1 MRAKIRLGGAF
12 CDVTI
17 RFPCPLLAGLRPADH
32 PEALRDGRADG
43 AANHPQRITAI
54 NLGNWLRISFG
65 FLPNAIAGYLLGP
78 IGGTLVAWGSDA
90 LGTILTGQAI
100 NPGLSVAAALGGFF
114 YGLMLHKRPVTI
126 WRTMACLLVVSL
138 VCHFLLN
145 TYFLAMAGFTAVSDG
160 ADYPAFVR
168 ELVRPI
174 YGEGATMPAWI
185 SVCNRFIK
193 QVVVYPVNVAM
204 LLLMLRGV
212 QRMPNAVTH
221 L

>member
-1 MRAKIRLGGAF
+1 MMSQSVFHAHYWRDCARLTTQKLCVMGVLMAMQ
-12 CDVTI
+12 I
-17 RFPCPLLAGLRPADH
+17 ILS
-32 PEALRDGRADG
+32 
-43 AANHPQRITAI
+43 RITAI

-168 ELVRPI
+168 ALVRPI
-174 YGEGATMPAWI
+174 YGEGAAMPAWI

>member
-1 MRAKIRLGGAF
+1 MMSQSVFHAHYWRDCARLTTQKLCVMG
-12 CDVTI
+12 V
-17 RFPCPLLAGLRPADH
+17 LM
-32 PEALRDGRADG
+32 AL
-43 AANHPQRITAI
+43 QIILSRITAI

-100 NPGLSVAAALGGFF
+100 NPGLSVTAALGGFF

-168 ELVRPI
+168 ALVCPI

-204 LLLMLRGV
+204 LLMMLRGV

>member
-1 MRAKIRLGGAF
+1 MMSQSVFHAHYWRDCARLTTQKLCVMGVLMAMQ
-12 CDVTI
+12 I
-17 RFPCPLLAGLRPADH
+17 ILS
-32 PEALRDGRADG
+32 
-43 AANHPQRITAI
+43 RITAI
-54 NLGNWLRISFG
+54 
-65 FLPNAIAGYLLGP
+65 NAIAGYLLGP

-100 NPGLSVAAALGGFF
+100 NPGLSVTAALGGFF

>member
-1 MRAKIRLGGAF
+1 MCIR
-12 CDVTI
+12 D
-17 RFPCPLLAGLRPADH
+17 R
-32 PEALRDGRADG
+32 
-43 AANHPQRITAI
+43 
-54 NLGNWLRISFG
+54 
-65 FLPNAIAGYLLGP
+65 
-78 IGGTLVAWGSDA
+78 GSDA

-100 NPGLSVAAALGGFF
+100 NPGLSVTAALGGFF

-160 ADYPAFVR
+160 ADYPTFVR
-168 ELVRPI
+168 ALVRPI

>member
-1 MRAKIRLGGAF
+1 MMSQSVFHARYWRDCARLTTQKLCVMG
-12 CDVTI
+12 V
-17 RFPCPLLAGLRPADH
+17 LM
-32 PEALRDGRADG
+32 AL
-43 AANHPQRITAI
+43 QIILSRITAI

-145 TYFLAMAGFTAVSDG
+145 TYFLAMAGFTAVPRLSVSLSARFTAKAQRCPRG
-160 ADYPAFVR
+160 LAS
-168 ELVRPI
+168 
-174 YGEGATMPAWI
+174 ATVSSSRSSSTRSM
-185 SVCNRFIK
+185 SRCCC
-193 QVVVYPVNVAM
+193 
-204 LLLMLRGV
+204 
-212 QRMPNAVTH
+212 
-221 L
+221 

>member
-1 MRAKIRLGGAF
+1 MTLGLSF
-12 CDVTI
+12 YES
-17 RFPCPLLAGLRPADH
+17 
-32 PEALRDGRADG
+32 PEALG
-43 AANHPQRITAI
+43 AVIKAGTPTLVVQE
-54 NLGNWLRISFG
+54 ISM
-65 FLPNAIAGYLLGP
+65 ALLGP

-168 ELVRPI
+168 ALVRPI

>member
-1 MRAKIRLGGAF
+1 MMSQSVFHAHYWRDCARLTTQKLCVMG
-12 CDVTI
+12 V
-17 RFPCPLLAGLRPADH
+17 LM
-32 PEALRDGRADG
+32 AL
-43 AANHPQRITAI
+43 QIILSRITAI

-78 IGGTLVAWGSDA
+78 IGGTLVA
-90 LGTILTGQAI
+90 I
-100 NPGLSVAAALGGFF
+100 NPGLSVTAALGGFF

>member
-1 MRAKIRLGGAF
+1 MMSQSVFHAHYWRDCARLTTQKLCVMG
-12 CDVTI
+12 V
-17 RFPCPLLAGLRPADH
+17 LM
-32 PEALRDGRADG
+32 AL
-43 AANHPQRITAI
+43 QIILSRITAI

-100 NPGLSVAAALGGFF
+100 NPGLSVTAALGGFF
-114 YGLMLHKRPVTI
+114 YGLM
-126 WRTMACLLVVSL
+126 
-138 VCHFLLN
+138 
-145 TYFLAMAGFTAVSDG
+145 LAMAGFTAVSDG